1 MYAACKAGA
10 FSKASY
16 IFGFTLWDWIH
27 SCRASFSRVHEERLM
42 IARMQAIAESFVP
55 VIKLEINGIDVDLT
69 YAQLSSADVP
79 SEAHFDL
86 QGRSVLRGMSE
97 ASVRSINGCR
107 VTDKLVQLRLN
118 EDAFRNAL
126 RYLKV

>member
-1 MYAACKAGA
+1 MHHVCSMYAACKAGA

-16 IFGFTLWDWIH
+16 IFGTKPSEMID
-27 SCRASFSRVHEERLM
+27 SCCALFSRVHKERLTR
-42 IARMQAIAESFVP
+42 ARMQAIAESFVP

-107 VTDKLVQLRLN
+107 VTDRKSV
-118 EDAFRNAL
+118 
-126 RYLKV
+126 V